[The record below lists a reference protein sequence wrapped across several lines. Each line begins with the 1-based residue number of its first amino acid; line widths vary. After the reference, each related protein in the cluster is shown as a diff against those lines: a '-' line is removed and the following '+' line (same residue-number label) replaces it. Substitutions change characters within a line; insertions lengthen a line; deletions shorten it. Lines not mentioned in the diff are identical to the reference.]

1 MERIEGVAVGLCAH
15 SPYLRPLTLHYR
27 QVIRPA
33 RMSPRAHPQT
43 PALQARPRP
52 RAQASALSGFSE
64 LELRPPAVLTAG
76 QSTRNGLGR
85 ACEENLSFLQDLT
98 GPPFLTA
105 CRYFHAVRP
114 LDLWVSGQEELL
126 GNPTFAEALLC
137 AFFQA
142 PPSSLN
148 RKYAVWKKPPQP
160 FVVPRCLP
168 EQQGHT

>member
-64 LELRPPAVLTAG
+64 LELRPPAVLTVG
-76 QSTRNGLGR
+76 QSIRNGLGR
-85 ACEENLSFLQDLT
+85 ACEENLSFLKDLT

-105 CRYFHAVRP
+105 YRYFHAVRP
-114 LDLWVSGQEELL
+114 IDLWVSGQEELL
-126 GNPTFAEALLC
+126 GNPTFAETLLC
-137 AFFQA
+137 TFLLA
-142 PPSSLN
+142 PSSLN
-148 RKYAVWKKPPQP
+148 RKYAVAKKPPQP
-160 FVVPRCLP
+160 FAVPKCLP
-168 EQQGHT
+168 EQRGPT